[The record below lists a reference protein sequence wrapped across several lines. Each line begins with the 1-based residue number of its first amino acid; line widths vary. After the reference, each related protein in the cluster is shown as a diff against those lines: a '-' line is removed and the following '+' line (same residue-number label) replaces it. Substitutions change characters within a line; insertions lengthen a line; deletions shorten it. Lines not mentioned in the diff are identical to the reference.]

1 MWSEGP
7 KMESDLKNHNHR
19 KESNFPDNTSI
30 ETQIHDLRLR
40 VDALSRR
47 VEELEATTFQLVDEE
62 EIILVTVH
70 NT

>member
-1 MWSEGP
+1 
-7 KMESDLKNHNHR
+7 MESDLKNRNHQT
-19 KESNFPDNTSI
+19 ESKFPDNTSI
-30 ETQIHDLRLR
+30 EAQIHDLRLR

-62 EIILVTVH
+62 EIILITVH